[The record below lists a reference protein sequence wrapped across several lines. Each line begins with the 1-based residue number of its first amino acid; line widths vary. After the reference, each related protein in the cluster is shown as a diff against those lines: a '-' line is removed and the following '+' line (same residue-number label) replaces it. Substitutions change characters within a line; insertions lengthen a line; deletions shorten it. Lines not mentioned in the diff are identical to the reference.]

1 MVVFSAFGCGVCSS
15 VCCVGAWVL
24 TVSSSVVEEGGGGW
38 SFGHCLAM
46 CPGSLHLK
54 QFGWSVVANIRYWVS
69 SYDTI
74 KDGGILSTS
83 SGFTYI
89 CRLKLNM

>member
-1 MVVFSAFGCGVCSS
+1 MFICLLRRCLSFDCFFICG
-15 VCCVGAWVL
+15 GRK
-24 TVSSSVVEEGGGGW
+24 GGGGGVVG
-38 SFGHCLAM
+38 SYFGHCFTM

-54 QFGWSVVANIRYWVS
+54 QFGWSVVANIRCWVS